1 MAGMVAILE
10 NAKMTDIAE
19 PAPPIRWPFHRYAK
33 YAFLEDLDHTRHI
46 PVGRLWGTRIAVT
59 PTAALQ
65 VPFFFA
71 LGVLLTFV
79 PGRMALVAPIG
90 DRIENAV
97 LFTVA
102 GLVANA
108 AHAFGHIV
116 SGTLAGSAMDEL
128 LMTATRDANL
138 YHGDQG
144 AVRGR
149 THIARAVGGPV
160 GNLVVAAITFAVLTA
175 LGGWGTQPML
185 DRIAGVNL
193 LFGLGG
199 FLPLPS
205 VDGAVIWREVWR
217 GLRG

>member
-1 MAGMVAILE
+1 MLE
-10 NAKMTDIAE
+10 ADPGK
-19 PAPPIRWPFHRYAK
+19 PWPFHRYAK
-33 YAFLEDLDHTRHI
+33 YGFLEDLDRTRHI
-46 PVGRLWGTRIAVT
+46 AVGRLWGTRIAVT
-59 PTAALQ
+59 PTAGLQ

-79 PGRMALVAPIG
+79 PGRMALDAPLG
-90 DRIENAV
+90 DRIPNAL

-108 AHAFGHIV
+108 AHALGHIV

-128 LMTATRDANL
+128 LITATRDANVYL
-138 YHGDQG
+138 GDQS

-160 GNLVVAAITFAVLTA
+160 GNLVLAAIVFAA
-175 LGGWGTQPML
+175 LAVVDDGPHPLLG
-185 DRIAGVNL
+185 RIAGVNL

-199 FLPLPS
+199 FLPVPS
-205 VDGAVIWREVWR
+205 VDGEVIWREVWR
-217 GLRG
+217 GRRRTPDR